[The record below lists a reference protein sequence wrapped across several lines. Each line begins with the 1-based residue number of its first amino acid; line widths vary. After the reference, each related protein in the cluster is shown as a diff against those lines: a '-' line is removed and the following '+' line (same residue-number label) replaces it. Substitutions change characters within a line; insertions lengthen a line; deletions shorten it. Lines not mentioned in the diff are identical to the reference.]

1 MTPQDASHRGRPGTE
16 APAGFR
22 AIAAPGPFVVAQ
34 LGQSLDGRIATLS
47 GESRYIN
54 GTGALDHLHRL
65 RAEVDAV
72 VVGVGTV
79 VADDPQL
86 TVRRV
91 SGRNPARVVIDPAG
105 RVPADARCLADDGA
119 LRIIVRAVERPVAP
133 GVEAVVLPAEGGW
146 IAPARIVGALAARG
160 LSRILIEGGAR
171 TISGFIDA
179 GCVDRLHVLVA
190 TMILGSGKPGLELA
204 PLAALHQAMRPA
216 AQVSILPDGD
226 VLFDCDLRASRME
239 RGSDDG
245 PDAATGRILDTRHHD
260 PLDHR
265 ARGAGGDPGGYPD
278 ERAAA
283 GGVAGPAV

>member
-1 MTPQDASHRGRPGTE
+1 
-16 APAGFR
+16 
-22 AIAAPGPFVVAQ
+22 VVAQ

-65 RAEVDAV
+65 RADVDAV

-91 SGRNPARVVIDPAG
+91 AGRNPARVVIDPAG
-105 RVPADARCLADDGA
+105 RVPADARCLADDGVR
-119 LRIIVRAVERPVAP
+119 RIVVRAVDRPVAD
-133 GVEAVVLPAEGGW
+133 GIEAIVLPADGGW
-146 IAPARIVGALAARG
+146 IAPARIVAALAARG
-160 LSRILIEGGAR
+160 LPRILVEGGAR

-179 GCVDRLHVLVA
+179 ACVDRLHVLVA

-204 PLAALHQAMRPA
+204 PLAALRQAMRPA

-226 VLFDCDLRASRME
+226 VLFDCDLRCSRME

-245 PDAATGRILDTRHHD
+245 PDAANGRLLDPGYRD

-265 ARGAGGDPGGYPD
+265 ARGAGGDPGRDPD
-278 ERAAA
+278 ERVAA
-283 GGVAGPAV
+283 GGLAGPAV